1 MTHDPSADRLLP
13 EGELQCG
20 RLAGLM
26 SSMLILAVASLVM
39 AQSPGPGQEV
49 YSQSATGGDLVT
61 RMMEFDKD
69 KDGKLTKGEVT
80 DKRLHRLFARSDA
93 NNDGTVTKEE
103 LASLAAKEESNG
115 RGRSFGFGPPGGGPG
130 GFMMMPPRPG
140 EILPPMAQQRLR
152 LSPLQ
157 KAELASIQKEVDERL
172 DKILSDEQKKQIQEM
187 RQRGPGG
194 FGPRGGGPPGGG
206 GPLGDGPR
214 GGFGRPG
221 PR

>member
-1 MTHDPSADRLLP
+1 MRTLV
-13 EGELQCG
+13 
-20 RLAGLM
+20 GLM
-26 SSMLILAVASLVM
+26 SSLLILAVASLVG
-39 AQSPGPGQEV
+39 AQPPGPGQEV

-69 KDGKLTKGEVT
+69 KDGKLTKDEVT

-93 NNDGTVTKEE
+93 NNDAAVTKEE
-103 LASLAAKEESNG
+103 LASLAAKEESSS

-152 LSPLQ
+152 LSPVQ
-157 KAELASIQKEVDERL
+157 QAELASIQKEVDERL
-172 DKILSDEQKKQIQEM
+172 DKILNAEQKKQLQEM

-194 FGPRGGGPPGGG
+194 FGPRGGGPAGGFGPGGG
-206 GPLGDGPR
+206 GPPGDGPR
-214 GGFGRPG
+214 GGFGPPG

>member
-1 MTHDPSADRLLP
+1 MR
-13 EGELQCG
+13 

-26 SSMLILAVASLVM
+26 SSMLILALGSLVV
-39 AQSPGPGQEV
+39 AQPPGPGQGV
-49 YSQSATGGDLVT
+49 YSQSATGDDLVT

-69 KDGKLTKGEVT
+69 KDGKLTKDEVT

-103 LASLAAKEESNG
+103 LARLAAKAESNS

-140 EILPPMAQQRLR
+140 EILSPMAQQRLR
-152 LSPLQ
+152 LSPEQ
-157 KAELASIQKEVDERL
+157 KAQLASIQKEVDERL
-172 DKILSDEQKKQIQEM
+172 DKILSDEQKKQLEEM

-194 FGPRGGGPPGGG
+194 FGPRGDGPPGGFG
-206 GPLGDGPR
+206 PGGAGPLGDGPR
-214 GGFGRPG
+214 GGFGPPG

>member
-1 MTHDPSADRLLP
+1 MR
-13 EGELQCG
+13 G
-20 RLAGLM
+20 LAGLM
-26 SSMLILAVASLVM
+26 SSIVILAAASLVA
-39 AQSPGPGQEV
+39 AQPPGPGQEV

-69 KDGKLTKGEVT
+69 KDGKLTKDEVT

-103 LASLAAKEESNG
+103 LASLAATEESSS

-140 EILPPMAQQRLR
+140 EILPTMVQQRLR
-152 LSPLQ
+152 LSPEQ
-157 KAELASIQKEVDERL
+157 KAQLASIQKEVDEKL
-172 DKILSDEQKKQIQEM
+172 EKILNEDQKKQLQEM

-194 FGPRGGGPPGGG
+194 FGPRGGGPRRGFGPGGA

-214 GGFGRPG
+214 GGFGPPG

>member
-1 MTHDPSADRLLP
+1 MRK
-13 EGELQCG
+13 
-20 RLAGLM
+20 LAGLM
-26 SSMLILAVASLVM
+26 SSMLILAVGSLVV
-39 AQSPGPGQEV
+39 AQPPGPGQEM

-69 KDGKLTKGEVT
+69 KDGKLTKEEVT

-103 LASLAAKEESNG
+103 LAKLAAKEESNS

-152 LSPLQ
+152 LTPEQ
-157 KAELASIQKEVDERL
+157 KAKLAAIQKEVDERL
-172 DKILSDEQKKQIQEM
+172 EKILSDEQKKQLQEM
-187 RQRGPGG
+187 RQRVPRGFGQRGDGPPGG
-194 FGPRGGGPPGGG
+194 FGPGGAGPP
-206 GPLGDGPR
+206 GDGPR
-214 GGFGRPG
+214 GEFGPPG
-221 PR
+221 RR

>member
-1 MTHDPSADRLLP
+1 MR
-13 EGELQCG
+13 G
-20 RLAGLM
+20 LAGLM
-26 SSMLILAVASLVM
+26 SSILILTAASLVA
-39 AQSPGPGQEV
+39 AQPPGPGQEV

-69 KDGKLTKGEVT
+69 KDGKLTKNEVA

-103 LASLAAKEESNG
+103 LASLAAKEESKSG
-115 RGRSFGFGPPGGGPG
+115 GRSFGFGPPGGRPGGGPG

-140 EILPPMAQQRLR
+140 EILSPMVQQRLR
-152 LSPLQ
+152 LSALQ

-172 DKILSDEQKKQIQEM
+172 EKILNDEQKKQIQEM

-194 FGPRGGGPPGGG
+194 FGPRGGGPPGFGPGDG

-214 GGFGRPG
+214 GGFGPPG

>member
-1 MTHDPSADRLLP
+1 MRRLV
-13 EGELQCG
+13 GVI
-20 RLAGLM
+20 
-26 SSMLILAVASLVM
+26 SSMLILAVASLVV
-39 AQSPGPGQEV
+39 AQPPGPGQEV
-49 YSQSATGGDLVT
+49 YSQSATGGDLVS

-69 KDGKLTKGEVT
+69 KDGKLTKDEVT

-103 LASLAAKEESNG
+103 LASLAAKEESSS

-152 LSPLQ
+152 LSPAQ

-172 DKILSDEQKKQIQEM
+172 DKILNDEQKKQLQEM

-194 FGPRGGGPPGGG
+194 FGPRGGGPAGGFGPGGG
-206 GPLGDGPR
+206 GPPGDGPR
-214 GGFGRPG
+214 GGFGPPG